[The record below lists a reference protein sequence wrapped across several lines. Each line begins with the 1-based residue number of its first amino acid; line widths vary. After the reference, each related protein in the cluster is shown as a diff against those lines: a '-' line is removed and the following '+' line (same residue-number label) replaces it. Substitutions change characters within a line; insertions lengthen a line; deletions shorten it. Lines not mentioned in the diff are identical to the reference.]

1 MNDERLT
8 NLEERFAWIER
19 HVREQDK
26 AMLEMGEELRRLRR
40 EAELLKGSL
49 LRKDSGD
56 ESTEPDQKPPHY

>member
-49 LRKDSGD
+49 LRKDSGN
-56 ESTEPDQKPPHY
+56 ESTESDQKPPHY